1 MSNED
6 YKIQFA
12 KTNTSMFII
21 PENLSW
27 SVQQVEQ
34 FP

>member
-6 YKIQFA
+6 YEIQFS
-12 KTNTSMFII
+12 KTMFII